1 MSENEV
7 KNQNDKEEIMIIR
20 KLNRKLTI
28 LWCYL
33 QSEDMWEDA
42 EEYLEDHGD
51 DEFPFEV
58 NWMN

>member
-7 KNQNDKEEIMIIR
+7 KNQNDKNETVIIR
-20 KLNRKLTI
+20 ELNRKLTL

-42 EEYLEDHGD
+42 EEYLEDHED

-58 NWMN
+58 NWEN

>member
-1 MSENEV
+1 MSENAV
-7 KNQNDKEEIMIIR
+7 KNQNDKNETVIIR
-20 KLNRKLTI
+20 ELNRKLTL

-42 EEYLEDHGD
+42 EEYLEDHED
-51 DEFPFEV
+51 DEFPFEA

>member
-1 MSENEV
+1 MSENAV
-7 KNQNDKEEIMIIR
+7 KNQNDKNEIVIIR
-20 KLNRKLTI
+20 ELNRKLTL

-42 EEYLEDHGD
+42 EEYLEDHED
-51 DEFPFEV
+51 DEFPFEA